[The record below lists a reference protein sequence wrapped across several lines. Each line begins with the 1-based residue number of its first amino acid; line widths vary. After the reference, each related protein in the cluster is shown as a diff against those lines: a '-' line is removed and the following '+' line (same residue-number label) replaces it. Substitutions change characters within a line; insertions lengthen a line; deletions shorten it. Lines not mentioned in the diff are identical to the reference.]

1 MASNFVVPDFVDDVL
16 QQSQR
21 LETAVAGL
29 ADDDVVVDRNA
40 ELGGGLLDLARH
52 LDVGLGRR
60 RIARGV
66 VVHHIA
72 LDEQVNA
79 GLR

>member
-1 MASNFVVPDFVDDVL
+1 MVVPDFVDDVL

-21 LETAVAGL
+21 LEAAVTGL
-29 ADDDVVVDRNA
+29 ADDDVVVDRDA
-40 ELGGGLLDLARH
+40 ELGRGLLDLARH

-60 RIARGV
+60 RVARGV

-72 LDEQVNA
+72 HDEQA
-79 GLR
+79 YTGLR

>member
-1 MASNFVVPDFVDDVL
+1 MAPDFVDYIL

-21 LETAVAGL
+21 LEAVVAGL
-29 ADDDVVVDRNA
+29 ADDDVVVDRDA

-52 LDVGLGRR
+52 LDVGFGRR
-60 RIARGV
+60 RVARGV
-66 VVHHIA
+66 IVYHIA

>member
-1 MASNFVVPDFVDDVL
+1 MATGLVDYVL
-16 QQSQR
+16 QQSQC
-21 LETAVAGL
+21 LEAVVAGL
-29 ADDDVVVDRNA
+29 ADHDVVVDRDT

-60 RIARGV
+60 RVARGV
-66 VVHHIA
+66 VVHQIA
-72 LDEQVNA
+72 LDEQTYA

>member
-1 MASNFVVPDFVDDVL
+1 MELSHVL

-21 LETAVAGL
+21 LEAAVTGL
-29 ADDDVVVDRNA
+29 ADDDVVVDRDA

-60 RIARGV
+60 RVARGV
-66 VVHHIA
+66 IVHQLA
-72 LDEQVNA
+72 LDE
-79 GLR
+79 